1 LATIREVARLAGV
14 SVATVSYVF
23 SGARSVRPATE
34 ARVREAAERLGY
46 LPNAAARALTT
57 KSGQI
62 LAALVSDVG
71 NPFFAPVLRAIEARA
86 REAGYMVVIADTHED
101 ATHEEDY
108 LRRLALHYV
117 DGLIVSPSSEQ
128 RATALLKTH
137 WDGRIVVINRR
148 LPGVDAD
155 FVATDNRLGAR
166 QLTNYLLD
174 RGHSSVGIVAG
185 SQELSTHR
193 ERYEGYRE
201 ALVDRGFPI
210 DEQLVRRVGTT
221 TASAYEA
228 ARELFRFRGDERPT
242 ALFVTS
248 GIHATGAYQAVLELG
263 LRIPQDLSF
272 VAFDRADW
280 MTLVSPPITTIQQ
293 PTEAIGRLS
302 AELLIER
309 LTLHMAGETRA
320 ARQFLLEP
328 VLHEGGSVATV
339 RHAGEGGGPVVPAG
353 DASIAT
359 SMSILE
365 ERR

>member
-1 LATIREVARLAGV
+1 MATIREVARLAGV

-34 ARVREAAERLGY
+34 ARVRAAAARLGY

-57 KSGQI
+57 KSGRI
-62 LAALVSDVG
+62 LATLVSDVG

-86 REAGYMVVIADTHED
+86 RESGYMVVIADTQED
-101 ATHEEDY
+101 PAHEEDY

-128 RATALLKTH
+128 RATALLKAH

-148 LPGVDAD
+148 LPGIDAD
-155 FVATDNRLGAR
+155 FVATDNRQGAR

-174 RGHSSVGIVAG
+174 RGHSSVALIAG
-185 SQELSTHR
+185 SKELSTHQ
-193 ERYEGYRE
+193 ERFEGYRE
-201 ALVDRGFPI
+201 ALSDRDIGL
-210 DEQLVRRVGTT
+210 DDQLVKRVGTT

-228 ARELFRFRGDERPT
+228 TRELFRFRGNERPS

-263 LRIPQDLSF
+263 LRIPHDLSF

-293 PTEAIGRLS
+293 AADAIGRLS
-302 AELLIER
+302 ADLLIER
-309 LTLHMAGETRA
+309 LGLHAGGETRE
-320 ARQFLLEP
+320 ARQYLLEP
-328 VLHEGGSVATV
+328 ILHEGGSVARL
-339 RHAGEGGGPVVPAG
+339 RHAGERGDPTAPARPSG
-353 DASIAT
+353 STT
-359 SMSILE
+359 STSHLE
-365 ERR
+365 ER

>member
-1 LATIREVARLAGV
+1 MATIREVAHLAGV

-23 SGARSVRPATE
+23 SGARTVRPVTE
-34 ARVREAAERLGY
+34 AKVREAAKRLGY

-57 KSGQI
+57 KSGRI

-71 NPFFAPVLRAIEARA
+71 NPFFAPVLRAIELRA
-86 REAGYMVVIADTHED
+86 RESGYMVVIADTQED
-101 ATHEEDY
+101 PTQEEDY

-128 RATALLKTH
+128 RALALLKTH

-148 LPGVDAD
+148 LPGIDAD
-155 FVATDNRLGAR
+155 FVATDNRHGAR

-174 RGHSSVGIVAG
+174 RGHSSVAIIAG
-185 SQELSTHR
+185 SKELSTHR
-193 ERYEGYRE
+193 ERFEGYRE
-201 ALVDRGFPI
+201 ALTDRGLAI
-210 DEQLVRRVGTT
+210 DEQWIKRVGTT

-228 ARELFRFRGDERPT
+228 TRELFRFRGNARPT

-293 PTEAIGRLS
+293 PADAIGRLS

-309 LTLHMAGETRA
+309 LNLHTAGATRE

-328 VLHEGGSVATV
+328 VLHEGGSVSAPAHT
-339 RHAGEGGGPVVPAG
+339 GERGGPAPSGWQAHT
-353 DASIAT
+353 AT
-359 SMSILE
+359 ISSTPE
-365 ERR
+365 ER